1 MWGIFIINRCE
12 GKVSLKNHQEV
23 AINQLISS
31 LLVSAAPKIQMNNNV
46 CRVVFQVYPR
56 PAGSRWLGS
65 KVGGPVTMR
74 QAVEAQVLNP
84 HCELGEHGQSGGE
97 MYFTAGPGTTSCF
110 CSNKRSGVGAL
121 QACVRS

>member
-12 GKVSLKNHQEV
+12 GKVSSKNHQEV

-31 LLVSAAPKIQMNNNV
+31 LLVSAAPKIQKTNTV

-84 HCELGEHGQSGGE
+84 HCELGEHGQSVGGNVLHCWSW
-97 MYFTAGPGTTSCF
+97 YHFLF
-110 CSNKRSGVGAL
+110 L
-121 QACVRS
+121 L